1 MHEKRHILQILER
14 TRGAIK
20 KEDVL
25 LLKEL
30 SNKTIHTA
38 STVQDTDSIM
48 IAIIV
53 YSLGKII
60 EKKVQIDEK
69 KCDEFCVFASNEFQ
83 NAINAL
89 RKNNEEDFRESLET
103 IMNSINK
110 LSPNI
115 KTYIQDV
122 FRKATINKASRIYE
136 HGISMEQT
144 AKLLGITQYDL
155 ANYAGQ
161 TQISD
166 VPESKTFSVRDR
178 IKLAMDMFR

>member
-1 MHEKRHILQILER
+1 MHEKGHILQILQR
-14 TRGAIK
+14 TRQAIK
-20 KEDVL
+20 KEDVR

-38 STVQDTDSIM
+38 STAQDTDSIL

-53 YSLGKII
+53 YSLGKVI
-60 EKKVQIDEK
+60 EKKVQINEK
-69 KCDEFCVFASNEFQ
+69 KCDEFCVFASNELQ

-89 RKNNEEDFRESLET
+89 RKDDEEGFRRSLET
-103 IMNSINK
+103 IMNSVNK

-122 FRKATINKASRIYE
+122 FQKSRINKASKIYE

-155 ANYAGQ
+155 ASYTGQ
-161 TQISD
+161 TPISD
-166 VPESKTFSVRDR
+166 AKETKTFSVRDR
-178 IKLAMDMFR
+178 IKLAMEMFE

>member
-1 MHEKRHILQILER
+1 MHEKKHILQILEK
-14 TRGAIK
+14 TKEAIR
-20 KEDVL
+20 KENVL
-25 LLKEL
+25 ELKEL
-30 SNKTIHTA
+30 SNQTIHTA

-60 EKKVQIDEK
+60 EKKIQINEK
-69 KCDEFCVFASNEFQ
+69 KCSEFCVFASAEIGK
-83 NAINAL
+83 AIKAL
-89 RKNNEEDFRESLET
+89 RNDNEKKFKNSLET

-122 FRKATINKASRIYE
+122 FQKSRINKASRIYE

-144 AKLLGITQYDL
+144 AELLGITQYEL

-166 VPESKTFSVRDR
+166 VPESKTFSVKDR
-178 IKLAMDMFR
+178 IKLAMEMFE